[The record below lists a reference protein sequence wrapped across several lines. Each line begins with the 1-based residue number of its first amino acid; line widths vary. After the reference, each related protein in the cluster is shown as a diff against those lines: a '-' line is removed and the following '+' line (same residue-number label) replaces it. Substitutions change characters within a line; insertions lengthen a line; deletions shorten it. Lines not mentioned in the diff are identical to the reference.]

1 MKISTILDQIDLG
14 TIALPH
20 FQRGFVWNRDQV
32 KGLIN
37 SLYKRFPIGSLL
49 IWVTPS
55 EGAPTRGEGPV
66 SPGVVNLLLDGQQR
80 ITSLYGI
87 VRGKPPMFFEGD
99 EKVFTGLYFHI
110 EDQVFE
116 FYMPMKM
123 KDDPLWVNVTQLVQ
137 KGAAT
142 VFGSLMTKLDTE
154 DKRTQCLAR
163 LNAIDQIKEIEL
175 YDEKITGQNMSIDI
189 VVDIFNRI
197 NSGGTK
203 LSKGDLALAKICA
216 TWPEARTE
224 MRKKLKK
231 WKNVD
236 FQFTL
241 EWMLRNVTTL
251 LTGEAYFSSLKDVDT
266 QTFKNGLVEAEKRID
281 ALLNLISS
289 RLGLDHDRVLGGRGA
304 IPLMT
309 RYLSQHGD
317 KHPDHIERDKLLYWY
332 VHTFLWGRYAG
343 STESVLA
350 QDLTFIEKKEGAL
363 DRLIDS
369 LRKIRGDL
377 TIKELDVSGWSTGA
391 RFYPLLYLL
400 TRVCGARDWGS
411 GVELSGFMLG
421 KLSALQVHHIFPK
434 ALLYEN
440 KFDRPEVN
448 AVANFTFQ
456 TQETNLWIGKKLPE
470 KYFRDIEEKHP
481 GTLQTHWIP
490 MDKDLWKV
498 DRYCDF
504 LKERRKLIAQAANN
518 FLESLLHGKIPES
531 KIVEDIMLRKAVA
544 VPAKLIT
551 DEEENLLL
559 ECAVWVEKQGL
570 PSAEI
575 EYELCDDT
583 GNLIAVLDLAWPE
596 GMQPGLS
603 KPVALLFNG
612 GRDVEQILNQKGYI
626 YFTSADGLKEYVQ
639 GEFLKGENT

>member
-1 MKISTILDQIDLG
+1 MKIATILDQIDLG

-55 EGAPTRGEGPV
+55 EGAPARGDGPI

-87 VRGKPPMFFEGD
+87 VRGKPPKFFEGD
-99 EKVFTGLYFHI
+99 AKAFTGLYFHV
-110 EDQVFE
+110 EDEVFE

-123 KDDPLWVNVTQLVQ
+123 KDDPLWVNVTELMQ

-142 VFGSLMTKLDTE
+142 FFGTILLKLDTDE
-154 DKRTQCLAR
+154 KKTRCLER
-163 LNAIDQIKEIEL
+163 LNKIDQIKEIEI
-175 YDEKITGQNMSIDI
+175 YDEKITGTDKSIDV

-216 TWPEARTE
+216 AWPEAREE
-224 MRKKLKK
+224 MRNKLAK
-231 WKNVD
+231 WNKAG

-241 EWMLRNVTTL
+241 EWLLRNATAII
-251 LTGEAYFSSLKDVDT
+251 TGEAYFESLKDVNT
-266 QTFKNGLVEAEKRID
+266 ERFKSGLAEAEKRID
-281 ALLNLISS
+281 ALLNLIAS

-304 IPLMT
+304 IPLMS
-309 RYLSQHGD
+309 RYLAQHGE

-350 QDLTFIEKKEGAL
+350 QDLTAIKEKADGL
-363 DRLIDS
+363 SRLIEI
-369 LRKIRGDL
+369 LRKTRGDL
-377 TIKELDVSGWSTGA
+377 TIKEQDVSGWSTGA

-400 TRVCGARDWGS
+400 TRVCGAKDWQS
-411 GVELSGFMLG
+411 GVELSSFMLG

-434 ALLYEN
+434 AVLYERGY
-440 KFDRPEVN
+440 DRAEVN

-470 KYFRDIEEKHP
+470 KYFEEVAAKHP
-481 GTLQTHWIP
+481 GALESHWIP
-490 MDKDLWKV
+490 MDKALWKPE
-498 DRYCDF
+498 RYRDF
-504 LKERRKLIAQAANN
+504 LKERRILIANAANA
-518 FLESLLHGKIPES
+518 FLDSLLHGRLPES
-531 KIVEDIMLRKAVA
+531 KMVEDITSRAIAVA
-544 VPAKLIT
+544 PKVAA
-551 DEEENLLL
+551 DEEEDLLL
-559 ECAVWVEKQGL
+559 ECALWVEKQGL

-575 EYELCDDT
+575 EYELCDED
-583 GNLIAVLDLAWPE
+583 GNVLAVLDLAWPE

-603 KPVALLFNG
+603 KPVALILDG
-612 GRDVEQILNQKGYI
+612 DKEAEKILNQKGFL
-626 YFTSADGLKEYVQ
+626 YFKTVEDLKKYVQ
-639 GEFLKGENT
+639 AEIIK